1 MTEKELRKL
10 GRVELLKLLLEQSKE
25 NQTLREQL
33 QTAEKALADKTL
45 HIDQAGSIAEASLQL
60 SGVFQAAEEACRQY
74 TENVKQLSQRQES
87 ICAQREKESQ
97 EQAARILAE
106 ARQQAEETTAVAQKQ
121 CAEMLEKAKTES
133 QQCWNA
139 ISEKITTI
147 SNEHAELRHLLSQVH
162 AQNGNAL

>member
-10 GRVELLKLLLEQSKE
+10 SRVELLKLLLEQSKE
-25 NQTLREQL
+25 NQTLQEQL

-45 HIDQAGSIAEASLQL
+45 RIDQAGSIAEASLQL

-74 TENVKQLSQRQES
+74 TENVMQLSQRQES

-97 EQAARILAE
+97 EQAARILVD
-106 ARQQAEETTAVAQKQ
+106 ARRQAEEITATAQKQ
-121 CAEMLEKAKTES
+121 STEILEKAKTES

-139 ISEKITTI
+139 ISEKLAAI

-162 AQNGNAL
+162 TQDGSER